1 MRESFLISLVVI
13 IIYIYMFFSKKK
25 IVYVRSNFDNQS
37 YLVRDGEG
45 KKEAANLLAKLINN
59 KYKLIDH
66 VSTLKNS
73 NREFRD
79 YIMQLENNVNRS
91 KSRIYESTGDDGFT
105 SYTVNKGEE
114 IVFCLRSKNTK
125 NFHPINL
132 LMYVAIHELAHCG
145 CPEEGHTP
153 LFQKIFRFLTE
164 ESIKIKVYNK
174 TDYNL
179 HPVEYCGMTLS
190 TSII

>member
-1 MRESFLISLVVI
+1 MKESFLISLVVI

-25 IVYVRSNFDNQS
+25 IVFVKSNFDNQR
-37 YLVRDGEG
+37 YLVRDDNG
-45 KKEAANLLAKLINN
+45 KNQAADLLAKLISNI
-59 KYKLIDH
+59 YKLINH

-73 NREFRD
+73 NREFSD
-79 YIMQLENNVNRS
+79 YCIQLENNVNKS
-91 KSRIYESTGDDGFT
+91 KTRIYENSGYDGFT

-125 NFHPINL
+125 KFHPINL
-132 LMYVAIHELAHCG
+132 IMYVAIHELAHCA

-164 ESIKIKVYNK
+164 EAIKIKVYNK
-174 TDYNL
+174 EDYNS

>member
-1 MRESFLISLVVI
+1 MY
-13 IIYIYMFFSKKK
+13 IYISKKK

-37 YLVRDGEG
+37 YLVRDEND
-45 KKEAANLLAKLINN
+45 KNEAAELLSKLVSNI
-59 KYKLIDH
+59 YKLIDL
-66 VSTLKNS
+66 VSTLKNT

-79 YIMQLENNVNRS
+79 YIIQLSNNVNRN

-114 IVFCLRSKNTK
+114 IVFCLRSKETK
-125 NFHPINL
+125 KFHPLNL
-132 LMYVAIHELAHCG
+132 LMYVAIHELAHCA

-153 LFQKIFRFLTE
+153 LFQNIFRFLTE
-164 ESIKIKVYNK
+164 EAIKIKIYKKVN
-174 TDYNL
+174 YNL
-179 HPVEYCGMTLS
+179 KPVEYCGMTLS